1 MQVGLALTQVG
12 LALLSPRLGRL
23 KGLGGAVSLG
33 ADARGLLA
41 LVSLSVSSLLG
52 FVCPLMSTVV
62 DFGEL
67 THGVRARQ
75 PPWPVAMGVSR
86 VERKSPPRRERLAT

>member
-1 MQVGLALTQVG
+1 MQVGRALTQVG
-12 LALLSPRLGRL
+12 RELVEPRLGRL
-23 KGLGGAVSLG
+23 KGWGGAVSLG

-41 LVSLSVSSLLG
+41 LGSLSVSSWLGCVFPLL
-52 FVCPLMSTVV
+52 STVC

-67 THGVRARQ
+67 PHGVRARQ

-86 VERKSPPRRERLAT
+86 VARKRPPRRERLAT